1 MFFEQKGVN
10 FAAYADDNTACFCEK
25 NLEVFVSKLQICAL
39 KLFEWFSNNY
49 MKMNSDKCHLILSSN
64 DENKKIEL
72 NGEAINNTQVQKL
85 LGVHIDYKLKFDTHI
100 ESLCKKVGK
109 KLHALARIIKYMST
123 NQAQLLMRSFIMSQF
138 SYCPLI
144 WMCHSRKINTQIN
157 KLHERALRLVYN
169 DKSSSFRELLERDN
183 SVTIHERNIQ
193 VLLTEIFKVKS
204 RAAPEIMTRIFK
216 FKDHSYDSR
225 KNNCLERR
233 IIKSSKYGNEIVSN
247 LGAKLWD
254 ILPENIKKAESLQ
267 EFKNKIK
274 YWTPL
279 NCPCKLCKTYI
290 ANVGYV

>member
-1 MFFEQKGVN
+1 
-10 FAAYADDNTACFCEK
+10 
-25 NLEVFVSKLQICAL
+25 
-39 KLFEWFSNNY
+39 
-49 MKMNSDKCHLILSSN
+49 
-64 DENKKIEL
+64 
-72 NGEAINNTQVQKL
+72 
-85 LGVHIDYKLKFDTHI
+85 
-100 ESLCKKVGK
+100 
-109 KLHALARIIKYMST
+109 
-123 NQAQLLMRSFIMSQF
+123 
-138 SYCPLI
+138 
-144 WMCHSRKINTQIN
+144 MCHSRKINTQIN
-157 KLHERALRLVYN
+157 KLHERALRFVYN

-193 VLLTEIFKVKS
+193 VLLTKIFKVKS
-204 RAAPEIMTRIFK
+204 GAAPEIMTEIFK
-216 FKDHSYDSR
+216 FKDHSYDLR

-233 IIKSSKYGNEIVSN
+233 IIKSCKYGSETVSN